1 MIRLTVVMVAL
12 ALTACTPAV
21 KRDADWVRAEFAKE
35 EAKGS
40 SFGDVLSALREGQPD
55 IYVRF
60 IDIAGREIIA
70 GKSPYDAGLAARP
83 VFAARFAELA
93 KTAKDEQIN
102 GMLQFAHDQY
112 RAALEVDPELCLNII
127 RGKPDLRMTKLSP
140 SLTDRELALMAS
152 VFRAGKQDGAA
163 APLAEVQDWMGGYAA
178 AHPDV
183 AKGLQLMAM
192 PAPTTEDARAIC
204 LGNIGLLEGMLMQP
218 PETSARMFR
227 GLLALT

>member
-1 MIRLTVVMVAL
+1 MIRSTAVLVAL
-12 ALTACTPAV
+12 ALAACTPAV
-21 KRDADWVRAEFAKE
+21 KKDADWVRAEFAKE

-40 SFGDVLSALREGQPD
+40 GVGELLSALREGQPD
-55 IYVRF
+55 IYARF

-70 GKSPYDAGLAARP
+70 GKSTFDAGVAARP

-93 KTAKDEQIN
+93 KTAKDEHIN

-127 RGKPDLRMTKLSP
+127 RGKPDLRLAKLPP

-163 APLAEVQDWMGGYAA
+163 APIAEVQEWMGGYAP

-183 AKGLQLMAM
+183 AKGLSLMAM

-218 PETSARMFR
+218 PETSARLFR
-227 GLLALT
+227 GLLALG